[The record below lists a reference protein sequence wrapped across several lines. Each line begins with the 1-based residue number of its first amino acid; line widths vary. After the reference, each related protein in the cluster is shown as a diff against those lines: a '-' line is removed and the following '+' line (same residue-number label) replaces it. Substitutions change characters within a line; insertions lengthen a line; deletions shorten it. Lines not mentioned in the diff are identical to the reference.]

1 MSVASTLSLPW
12 CITIKM
18 ATSLYTWGFPGGA
31 SGKEPSGNA
40 GDARDVGSILGSGRS
55 PGGEH
60 GNSSVPAWV
69 IPWTGEP
76 GGLWSIGSQ
85 IDTTEVTQHAHTFL
99 ISVLLEEWPTLQCQA
114 TDCYQSM
121 MRFRVKA
128 DRELCS
134 KLCGSLVGR
143 GIWRRMDMCICMPEP
158 LCCTW
163 NHHIVN

>member
-1 MSVASTLSLPW
+1 MSVAFTLSLPW

-40 GDARDVGSILGSGRS
+40 GDTRDVGSILGSGRS

-76 GGLWSIGSQ
+76 GGLWSIGLQ

-134 KLCGSLVGR
+134 INIEQPGWERNLEKNGYVYMYAGATLLHLKPSHC
-143 GIWRRMDMCICMPEP
+143 
-158 LCCTW
+158 
-163 NHHIVN
+163 